1 LGGRGDDWGAPNQI
15 LTEPAVPMKALNP
28 NASYQ
33 MAECQRIFTPLE
45 SHMRDGGGVLNVNK
59 MTDFTGR

>member
-1 LGGRGDDWGAPNQI
+1 MVLAWAAAAMMGGAPNQI

-45 SHMRDGGGVLNVNK
+45 SHMRDGGGV
-59 MTDFTGR
+59 